1 MTSLNTRL
9 QLELL
14 NRKKGRNLL
23 EKGFTLVELMI
34 VIIIV
39 GVLSS
44 VALPNLLGN
53 RDRAAA
59 QAAIGAMDAFAKQC
73 NGNILSENPTAL
85 AGIPDT
91 IDHNLTAD
99 AGGLVSCG
107 TVDTTTG
114 VFTAVDPVTFA
125 VTVANPTRLQGIR
138 CGVNGTGA
146 PQLANGTTDATCTL
160 RVENGAVTGEWSA
173 AVG

>member
-1 MTSLNTRL
+1 MLNSQL
-9 QLELL
+9 QLALL
-14 NRKKGRNLL
+14 NRKKGRNAL

-73 NGNILSENPTAL
+73 SSNILSENPTKL
-85 AGIPDT
+85 DGIPTT
-91 IDHNLTAD
+91 ITVETLA
-99 AGGLVSCG
+99 AGGGCG
-107 TVDTTTG
+107 TVNTTTG
-114 VFTAVDPVTFA
+114 AFTAVDPITFE

-138 CGVNGTGA
+138 CGVNATGA
-146 PQLANGTTDATCTL
+146 PQLADGTDDVTCTL
-160 RVENGAVTGEWSA
+160 TVTNGAVTGEWSGGT
-173 AVG
+173 V